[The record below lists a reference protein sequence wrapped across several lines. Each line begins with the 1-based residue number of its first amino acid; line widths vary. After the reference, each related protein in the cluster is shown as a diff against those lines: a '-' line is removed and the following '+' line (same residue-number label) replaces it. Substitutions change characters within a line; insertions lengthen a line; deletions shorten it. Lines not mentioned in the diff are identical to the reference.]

1 MNTQFIFENII
12 FFPLLAAVVLAVYL
26 IQFCSVISPC
36 RIEFDEDSKREMK
49 LMVRYNKLSD
59 NAYAAYLG
67 CIMAGVAVALI
78 MESFLILVMLM
89 IIQILYI
96 APAGVVMFAMYGRSK
111 KYWEAYESGRQEKKP
126 LTCKGVEIYN

>member
-49 LMVRYNKLSD
+49 LMVRYNKL
-59 NAYAAYLG
+59 
-67 CIMAGVAVALI
+67 
-78 MESFLILVMLM
+78 
-89 IIQILYI
+89 
-96 APAGVVMFAMYGRSK
+96 RSPLR
-111 KYWEAYESGRQEKKP
+111 ECTLSRDQSGHQ
-126 LTCKGVEIYN
+126 